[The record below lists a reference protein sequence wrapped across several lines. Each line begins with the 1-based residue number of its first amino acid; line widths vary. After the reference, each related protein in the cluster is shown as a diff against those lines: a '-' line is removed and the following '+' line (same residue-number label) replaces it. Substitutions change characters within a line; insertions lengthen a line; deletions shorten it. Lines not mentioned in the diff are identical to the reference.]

1 MRLLGSRQVWPA
13 PGQVHRTV
21 PNVPVVRGDLPI
33 DTSIGQEHGRWILDS
48 DAILDPRGQK
58 KNFGLRIEVG
68 IRLRFSFFRFPFI

>member
-33 DTSIGQEHGRWILDS
+33 DTSIDQEHGRWILDS
-48 DAILDPRGQK
+48 DAILDLRK
-58 KNFGLRIEVG
+58 KNFGLGIQVG
-68 IRLRFSFFRFPFI
+68 TRLRFGFFRVPFI